1 MRTSMNYLIY
11 MMSTLL
17 VFSSL
22 ILFKTTLAQDPA
34 QVSPQIFK
42 VILENDQVRVMEYR
56 IKPGQRDTLH
66 SHPQQV
72 AYALTPAKI
81 RVTSDDGSITEF
93 DLKPGDAIWQ
103 EPATHYSENVGNSE
117 AKILVVEIKQ
127 QQSRST
133 IPLKQTDPWG
143 SPW

>member
-1 MRTSMNYLIY
+1 MKYPIIIIA
-11 MMSTLL
+11 TL
-17 VFSSL
+17 VIFSSL
-22 ILFKTTLAQDPA
+22 LITETSFGQDPA
-34 QVSPQIFK
+34 QVSPEIFK
-42 VILENDQVRVMEYR
+42 VILENDQVRVMEYQ
-56 IKPGQRDTLH
+56 IKPGQRDAFH

-72 AYALTPAKI
+72 AYALSPAKI
-81 RVTSDDGSITEF
+81 RVTSTDGTITEF
-93 DLKPGDAIWQ
+93 DLQPGDAIWQ
-103 EPATHYSENVGNSE
+103 EPVTHYSENVGNNA